1 MLNWFQPL
9 VAESRIEAFCLVI
22 FGISR
27 FFSLA
32 LLPGAFAISQWAA
45 ARWYPRFSSVTCRD
59 SVAAV
64 GLDPDIPVFSDQ
76 HCGLRWL
83 DSASFCALLCK
94 KVQKK
99 KKPSLLQTERGRQAF
114 VEAWASGKP
123 PENRPAETVAFEEE
137 GQKTSRAG
145 FRCR

>member
-1 MLNWFQPL
+1 
-9 VAESRIEAFCLVI
+9 
-22 FGISR
+22 
-27 FFSLA
+27 
-32 LLPGAFAISQWAA
+32 
-45 ARWYPRFSSVTCRD
+45 
-59 SVAAV
+59 
-64 GLDPDIPVFSDQ
+64 
-76 HCGLRWL
+76 
-83 DSASFCALLCK
+83 
-94 KVQKK
+94 VQKK